1 MYLSNCL
8 FYFST
13 DPQSLPETTTHPSPN
28 TLIAHAAFITLPSR
42 IALNAH
48 FVPYNHSIHPVN
60 YLTISSPHQPGGEA
74 PEPGQPTEEQI
85 AAMSRLKAMMAA
97 KGGGD
102 GGSREASGPPP
113 TPGHRA

>member
-1 MYLSNCL
+1 L
-8 FYFST
+8 FIDIGDDDYT
-13 DPQSLPETTTHPSPN
+13 MSLH
-28 TLIAHAAFITLPSR
+28 SR
-42 IALNAH
+42 
-48 FVPYNHSIHPVN
+48 
-60 YLTISSPHQPGGEA
+60 SSKFHQIPGGEA